1 MTDIEE
7 LLREFYSTINEYD
20 LDSFMNYLA
29 DDFKMITVSNRVI
42 DKHAARDMLLQGKN
56 AFPDRK
62 VAIERL
68 MTKDNTAMVEYT
80 YTATHTG
87 EYMGFPATNNRIE
100 LPVVDIFEFESGK
113 IMSYKQVF
121 NWRLFVRGIAP
132 LGDRRRER

>member
-7 LLREFYSTINEYD
+7 IVREFYSAINEYD

-42 DKHAARDMLLQGKN
+42 DKHAARDILLQGKN

-62 VAIERL
+62 VTIEKL

-80 YTATHTG
+80 YIATHTG
-87 EYMGFPATNNRIE
+87 EYLGFPATNNRIE
-100 LPVVDIFEFESGK
+100 LPAVDILEFESGK
-113 IMSYKQVF
+113 IMYYRQVF
-121 NWRLFVRGIAP
+121 NWRIFERGINP
-132 LGDRRRER
+132 QR